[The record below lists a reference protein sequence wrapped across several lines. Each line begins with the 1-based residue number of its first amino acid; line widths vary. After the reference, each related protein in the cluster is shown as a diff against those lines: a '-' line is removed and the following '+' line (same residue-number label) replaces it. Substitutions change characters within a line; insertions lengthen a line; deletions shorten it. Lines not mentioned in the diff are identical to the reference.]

1 MSYQVIARKWRPRS
15 FTEVVGQDHISTT
28 LLNALRHD
36 RLPQALL
43 FTGPRG
49 TGKTSSARILA
60 KSLRCPNAKNF
71 VPCGE
76 CQTCEDVANGR
87 ALDVIEIDGAS
98 NNGVDAVRE
107 LRDTVGY
114 MPSSGKY
121 KVYIIDE
128 VHMLS
133 TSAFNALLKTLEEPP
148 SHVVF
153 IMATTEVQKI
163 PNTILSR
170 CQRFDFRRISTRQ
183 IAKHL
188 ENIVK
193 KDGHKAEQEALWLI
207 ARQADGSMRDS
218 QSLLDQVIT
227 YCDGEVSL
235 KKVIDV
241 LGLTDRALLLEALK
255 SLTAQDAGAMIDVI
269 EKVFHAGYD
278 PKIFAQDLLEE
289 IRHALM
295 IRLCVDDATKVV
307 DLPDAEIQA
316 LKEASAP
323 LSNEDLHMLFD
334 MALKGVNDLLRSQDA
349 RLVLEMLLLRMTH
362 APRIL
367 ALSQLLQGQLPNL
380 NTSAAILPQANQSTA
395 PQTRATPP
403 TSHAQSAA
411 TAKPAASARPKNT
424 SSEVA
429 ATEAGNQTHT
439 EVAPEPEKQ
448 KFNFVRPASPEAAA
462 RMAAAAKAHAEAQA
476 HAEANP
482 TPEPT
487 SVPLPKEEYEAV
499 AEENKALRNDPWF
512 QFVTRVK
519 KSNAMLG
526 AMLENTFLMT
536 QTEKEL
542 VLGVPKKVSF
552 LFDKV
557 SDKENLKK
565 VETFLETFWNKKYSV
580 TAKLA
585 DEKTAKAAE
594 AEAPTPKAVI
604 EKVQKAKQKT
614 VESQV
619 ETNSLVR
626 SVQDVFKGQIKSIKE
641 KR

>member
-1 MSYQVIARKWRPRS
+1 M
-15 FTEVVGQDHISTT
+15 
-28 LLNALRHD
+28 NALRHD

-76 CQTCEDVANGR
+76 CATCEDVGNGR
-87 ALDVIEIDGAS
+87 SLDVIEIDGAS

-188 ENIVK
+188 ESIVK

-241 LGLTDRALLLEALK
+241 LGLTDRALLLEALT
-255 SLTAQDAGAMIDVI
+255 SLTAQDAHAMIDVI

-295 IRLCVDDATKVV
+295 IRLCTTDVTRVV

-367 ALSQLLQGQLPNL
+367 ALSQLLQGQLP
-380 NTSAAILPQANQSTA
+380 
-395 PQTRATPP
+395 QTRATPP
-403 TSHAQSAA
+403 TSA
-411 TAKPAASARPKNT
+411 TVKPAASARPK
-424 SSEVA
+424 S
-429 ATEAGNQTHT
+429 ATVEATTAEAGHQTHPQ
-439 EVAPEPEKQ
+439 VEPEKAPEKKQ
-448 KFNFVRPASPEAAA
+448 YNFVRPASPEAAA
-462 RMAAAAKAHAEAQA
+462 RMAAAAQAHAEAA
-476 HAEANP
+476 AYAEANP
-482 TPEPT
+482 TPPEPIAAT
-487 SVPLPKEEYEAV
+487 LPKEEYEAI
-499 AEENKALRNDPWF
+499 AEENKTLRDDPWF

-536 QTEKEL
+536 QTDSEL
-542 VLGVPKKVSF
+542 VLGIPKKVSF

-557 SDKENLKK
+557 ADKENLKK
-565 VETFLETFWNKKYSV
+565 VETFLETFWNKKYTV

-585 DEKTAKAAE
+585 DEKSVKAAE
-594 AEAPTPKAVI
+594 AETPTPKAVI
-604 EKVQKAKQKT
+604 EKAQKAKQKT

-619 ETNSLVR
+619 ETNALVR

>member
-1 MSYQVIARKWRPRS
+1 M
-15 FTEVVGQDHISTT
+15 
-28 LLNALRHD
+28 NALRHD

-76 CQTCEDVANGR
+76 CATCEDVGNGR
-87 ALDVIEIDGAS
+87 SLDVIEIDGAS

-188 ENIVK
+188 ESIVK

-241 LGLTDRALLLEALK
+241 LGLTDRALLLEALT
-255 SLTAQDAGAMIDVI
+255 SLTAQDAHAMIDVI

-295 IRLCVDDATKVV
+295 IRLCTTDVTRVV

-367 ALSQLLQGQLPNL
+367 ALSQLLQGQLPTL
-380 NTSAAILPQANQSTA
+380 SASAAQPQ
-395 PQTRATPP
+395 QTRATPP
-403 TSHAQSAA
+403 TSA
-411 TAKPAASARPKNT
+411 TVKPAASARP
-424 SSEVA
+424 A
-429 ATEAGNQTHT
+429 AEEPAAKAGNTTHA
-439 EVAPEPEKQ
+439 EVEDKPKY
-448 KFNFVRPASPEAAA
+448 NFVRPASPEAAA
-462 RMAAAAKAHAEAQA
+462 RMAAAAQAHAEAA
-476 HAEANP
+476 AYAEANP
-482 TPEPT
+482 TPPEPIAAT
-487 SVPLPKEEYEAV
+487 LPKEEYEAI
-499 AEENKALRNDPWF
+499 AEENKTLRDDPWF

-536 QTEKEL
+536 QTDSEL
-542 VLGVPKKVSF
+542 VLGIPKKVSF

-557 SDKENLKK
+557 ADKENLKK
-565 VETFLETFWNKKYSV
+565 VETFLETFWNKKYTV

-585 DEKTAKAAE
+585 DEKSVKAAE
-594 AEAPTPKAVI
+594 AETPTPKAVI
-604 EKVQKAKQKT
+604 EKAQKAKQKT

-619 ETNSLVR
+619 ETNALVR